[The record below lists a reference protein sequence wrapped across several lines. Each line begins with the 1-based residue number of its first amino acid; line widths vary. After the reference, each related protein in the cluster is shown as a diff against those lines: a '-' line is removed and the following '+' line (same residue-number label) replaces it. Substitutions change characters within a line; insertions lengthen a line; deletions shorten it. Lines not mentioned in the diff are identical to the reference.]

1 MSAPET
7 TTLTVR
13 DVMSDRL
20 VSVSAACRVED
31 ALDTILGT
39 GLRHLVVVG
48 PRGRCRGVV
57 TSESVAL
64 AVIAHAVP
72 EVHTVGELL
81 PPAFTAVAAHA
92 SVEEAASLML
102 SAVVDALAVVD
113 GLRRPLGIVTWSD
126 ILRVVASG
134 GRRDRRLHH
143 VLA

>member
-1 MSAPET
+1 MSDPDVRS
-7 TTLTVR
+7 LTVR

-20 VSVSAACRVED
+20 VSVSSSCRVED
-31 ALDTILGT
+31 ALDTIIGT
-39 GLRHLVVVG
+39 RLRHLVVLG
-48 PRGRCRGVV
+48 PQGRCRGII
-57 TSESVAL
+57 TSESVAM

-81 PPAFTAVAAHA
+81 PQAFTAVAAHT

-126 ILRVVASG
+126 ILRAVASG
-134 GRRDRRLHH
+134 GRPDRLHH
-143 VLA
+143 VPS

>member
-1 MSAPET
+1 MSAHEPGS
-7 TTLTVR
+7 LTVR

-20 VSVSAACRVED
+20 VSVSARCRIED

-48 PRGRCRGVV
+48 PQGRCRGVV
-57 TSESVAL
+57 TSESVAM

-72 EVHTVGELL
+72 HVDTVGELL
-81 PPAFTAVAAHA
+81 PQAFTAVAANA
-92 SVEEAASLML
+92 TVEEAASLML

-126 ILRVVASG
+126 ILRAVASG
-134 GRRDRRLHH
+134 SRRNGPHH
-143 VLA
+143 VLT